1 MCDRICHTAMI
12 SFKNV
17 DPGKEATFNRWAVSL
32 YREIAAWE
40 KVQNILPRIRIKTIF
55 LQKQEMESKNDN
67 VEKTGRSHRNTE
79 IKTQKRV

>member
-32 YREIAAWE
+32 YREIAA
-40 KVQNILPRIRIKTIF
+40 
-55 LQKQEMESKNDN
+55 
-67 VEKTGRSHRNTE
+67 
-79 IKTQKRV
+79 